1 VIKNFALVLDK
12 VQEGP
17 AYCNYTPTKG
27 NKMKAFT
34 VSKIEN
40 EEFAQYNIVFET
52 ETELS
57 EFVSQ
62 FPKYV
67 KVYSST
73 ISGMLMY
80 SNAPQDRMPIASF
93 EVSLSP
99 DKVTGEANESGIKR
113 LAKFHQIVNIDAIEV
128 SAVRV

>member
-1 VIKNFALVLDK
+1 
-12 VQEGP
+12 
-17 AYCNYTPTKG
+17 
-27 NKMKAFT
+27 MKAFK

-40 EEFAQYNIVFET
+40 QEFAQYSIVFET

-57 EFVSQ
+57 EFVSK

-80 SNAPQDRMPIASF
+80 SNAPQDAMPIASF

-113 LAKFHQIVNIDAIEV
+113 LAKFRQIVDIDAIEESV
-128 SAVRV
+128 VRA

>member
-1 VIKNFALVLDK
+1 MSDRFDK
-12 VQEGP
+12 VQEGL
-17 AYCNYTPTKG
+17 AYCNYTTTKG
-27 NKMKAFT
+27 NKMKAFK

-40 EEFAQYNIVFET
+40 QEFAQYSIVFET

-57 EFVSQ
+57 EFVSK

-67 KVYSST
+67 KVYST
-73 ISGMLMY
+73 IISGMSRHYL
-80 SNAPQDRMPIASF
+80 NAPQDAMPRASF

-113 LAKFHQIVNIDAIEV
+113 LAKFRQIVDIDAIEE
-128 SAVRV
+128 SAVRA

>member
-1 VIKNFALVLDK
+1 
-12 VQEGP
+12 
-17 AYCNYTPTKG
+17 
-27 NKMKAFT
+27 MKAFK

-40 EEFAQYNIVFET
+40 QEFAQYSIVFET

-57 EFVSQ
+57 EFVSK

-67 KVYSST
+67 KVYST
-73 ISGMLMY
+73 IISGMSRHYL
-80 SNAPQDRMPIASF
+80 NAPQDAMPRASF

-113 LAKFHQIVNIDAIEV
+113 LAKFRQIVDIDAIEE
-128 SAVRV
+128 SAVRA